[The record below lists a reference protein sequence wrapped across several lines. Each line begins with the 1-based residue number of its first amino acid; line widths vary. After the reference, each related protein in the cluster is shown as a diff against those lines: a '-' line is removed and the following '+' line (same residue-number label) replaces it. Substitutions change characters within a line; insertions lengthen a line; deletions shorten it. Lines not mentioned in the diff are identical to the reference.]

1 MIKNK
6 TKKNKVSGFL
16 VYASK
21 DQKNELKRRANKVD
35 LSLSSYMVRVG
46 LGLPLER
53 HAVSIKT
60 LIDSIP
66 AIPVK

>member
-6 TKKNKVSGFL
+6 RKKDKVIGFM

-21 DQKNELKRRANKVD
+21 EQCKELKKRAD
-35 LSLSSYMVRVG
+35 RAGLSRSSYIVRIG